1 MNRAFTSND
10 FYTSKKQIQLSICFF
25 QTGND
30 LLSRAASRQVSSA
43 QRSLTTVFEMG
54 TGVASPLSSLDSRSP
69 FSRYPKKDFASL

>member
-1 MNRAFTSND
+1 MLFI
-10 FYTSKKQIQLSICFF
+10 YKQKADTIKYLLF

-54 TGVASPLSSLDSRSP
+54 TGVTSPL
-69 FSRYPKKDFASL
+69 